1 MIALKVMISESV
13 NTAMKAAVESIW
25 SVIDKTINS
34 MQFQKNNQLSQTWNV
49 QTSWKSSEIE
59 FFYLNMSIS
68 WEHRDIINK
77 KNKIYYKLIII
88 FTNKFKITA
97 STRNAIKIHQNF
109 DICLH
114 EKTEKWWINKLDKL
128 IHAEFIAHHNDM
140 KK

>member
-128 IHAEFIAHHNDM
+128 VCAELIVHHNDM
-140 KK
+140 K